1 MPTPRIAITLAIGA
15 AVLGTALPSRAG
27 DAPPKAA
34 NVIEFVTHPKN
45 SSGQVVCALF
55 DQRGWLKTP
64 IKPAWAKIRGTT
76 AVCVFTDVKPG
87 IYGISAYHD
96 ENKNGKLDTNLVGM
110 PVEDYC
116 ASRDAR
122 ETFSAPSFEK
132 AKFSYGAG
140 KLRLAATLK

>member
-1 MPTPRIAITLAIGA
+1 MSFRPAAFALAIVTTLAGIA
-15 AVLGTALPSRAG
+15 SPSRAG
-27 DAPPKAA
+27 DAPTSSA

-45 SSGQVVCALF
+45 SNGQVVCALF
-55 DQRGWLKTP
+55 DQRGWLTTP
-64 IKPAWAKIRGTT
+64 VKPAWAKIKGNT

-87 IYGISAYHD
+87 VYGVSAYHD

-132 AKFSYGAG
+132 AKFKYTGG
-140 KLRLAATLK
+140 KLRLSATLK